1 MWLSQNSCQ
10 DCRVQQDDNLLI
22 VLHFFFIRFGR
33 FRPASQSRRRMIRKS
48 RAIRIAP
55 GAIRVPKMIPKTALK
70 LLLDFCSASV
80 GVG

>member
-10 DCRVQQDDNLLI
+10 DCRILQSDNLLI
-22 VLHFFFIRFGR
+22 ALHFFFIRFGR
-33 FRPASQSRRRMIRKS
+33 FRQASQRTRRMIRKS
-48 RAIRIAP
+48 RAIRLAQ

-80 GVG
+80 G